1 MKLTKEQLSDIKEFS
16 WHAFSCL
23 GCSGWGRVDLIKDVY
38 GNFQLLEINTVPG
51 LTEASLVPKS
61 SNLEGIDFNNLILRI
76 LNTA

>member
-1 MKLTKEQLSDIKEFS
+1 MLIQPLVSVQAMEIIKS
-16 WHAFSCL
+16 SL
-23 GCSGWGRVDLIKDVY
+23 L
-38 GNFQLLEINTVPG
+38 NFQLLEINTVPG